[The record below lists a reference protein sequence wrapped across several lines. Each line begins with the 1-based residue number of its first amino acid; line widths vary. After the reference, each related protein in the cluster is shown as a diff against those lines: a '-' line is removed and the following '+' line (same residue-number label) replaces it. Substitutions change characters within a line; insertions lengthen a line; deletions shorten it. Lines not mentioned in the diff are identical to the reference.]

1 MRKDTFQI
9 YAANRGVTVLML
21 TLITTFTF
29 VSGVILAPH
38 LIDAALATEQ
48 PTQSSEAPS
57 EDEILT
63 VYDNALIKIY
73 EKTVPSVVK
82 LEITRPD
89 PHAEPGR
96 GYGSG
101 FVWDNAGH
109 IVTNFHVVREAE
121 QITVTFVDGTSLAAE
136 LWGTDPF
143 VDLAV
148 LKVESPPGD
157 LQPVTLGESAGLKV
171 GQLALAI
178 GSPFGQEFTMT
189 RGVISG
195 VGRII
200 RTCESC
206 YPIPNTIQMDTPI
219 NPGNSGGP
227 LFNQRGEVIGITTMM
242 ISRSDSNTGVSF
254 AITIDTAKQ
263 TVPYLINSKLVAQ

>member
-1 MRKDTFQI
+1 MRKDTLRT
-9 YAANRGVTVLML
+9 YAANRGMTVLMPA
-21 TLITTFTF
+21 LIATFAF
-29 VSGVILAPH
+29 AGGLILAPH
-38 LIDAALATEQ
+38 LVDAALAIEQ
-48 PTQSSEAPS
+48 PAQSSGASAEA
-57 EDEILT
+57 EILA
-63 VYDNALIKIY
+63 VYDNALANIY
-73 EKTVPSVVK
+73 EKTVPTVVK

-136 LWGTDPF
+136 VWGTDPF

-148 LKVESPPGD
+148 LKVESPPVD
-157 LQPVTLGESAGLKV
+157 LQPVTLGDSAGLKV

-189 RGVISG
+189 SGVISA
-195 VGRII
+195 VDRTI
-200 RTCESC
+200 RTCQSC
-206 YPIPNTIQMDTPI
+206 YPIPHTIQMDTPI

-227 LFNQRGEVIGITTMM
+227 LFNQSGEVIGITTMM
-242 ISRSDSNTGVSF
+242 ISRSDSNTGISF
-254 AITIDTAKQ
+254 AISIDTVKQ
-263 TVPYLINSKLVAQ
+263 IVPYLITGRD